1 MSNPVLRNER
11 IIFTTLIP
19 DVQICSFG
27 GTSWL
32 MEMNAF
38 TGGRLEDSPFDL
50 NDDKMFDDSD
60 KVSVNINGSNE
71 LVSVSGLQS
80 TEGIL
85 PTPTVLS
92 AGRTEI
98 KFNSGSKGGIFVT
111 VENPGPKASGR
122 IAWRQF
128 Q

>member
-1 MSNPVLRNER
+1 
-11 IIFTTLIP
+11 
-19 DVQICSFG
+19 
-27 GTSWL
+27 